1 MKAQVQKGF
10 TLIELMIVVAIIGIL
25 AAVAIPMYSDYT
37 QRAKASTGLAALANY
52 KTTVAMCYQTYGA
65 LTNCNAT
72 IPDSTAADGSTV
84 PGTPTPI
91 PPEITAADNVNGV
104 TTANVQGGLITATLE
119 AVDVD
124 GQPISV
130 TIKPLAS
137 TGGGVLNWTIGCSD
151 YSKGSR
157 VDGCSTTPQTAGS
170 ATP

>member
-65 LTNCNAT
+65 LTNC
-72 IPDSTAADGSTV
+72 DSTTPA
-84 PGTPTPI
+84 GTTDTNGDPVAENITPI
-91 PPEITAADNVNGV
+91 PPAIDANDDVNGV
-104 TTANVQGGLITATLE
+104 TEASVSGGTITAILE

-124 GQPISV
+124 GTPITVTVTPAPSV
-130 TIKPLAS
+130 
-137 TGGGVLNWTIGCSD
+137 GGGVLTWEILCSD
-151 YSKGSR
+151 HGKGTR
-157 VDGCSTTPQTAGS
+157 VDGCSGAIATAG
-170 ATP
+170 